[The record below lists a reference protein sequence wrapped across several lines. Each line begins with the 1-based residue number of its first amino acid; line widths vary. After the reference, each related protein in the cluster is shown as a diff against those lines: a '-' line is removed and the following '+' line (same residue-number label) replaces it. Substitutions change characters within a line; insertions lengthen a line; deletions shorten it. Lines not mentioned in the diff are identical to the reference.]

1 MQNQKKNNNNLKKS
15 KEKKRLRQF
24 YMYCQNLLPR
34 LKIKATCRTI
44 STVCDQ
50 SFVKLK
56 KEDGRMNK
64 NIDEEEERKEERYIN
79 DCI

>member
-1 MQNQKKNNNNLKKS
+1 
-15 KEKKRLRQF
+15 
-24 YMYCQNLLPR
+24 MYCQNLLPR

-56 KEDGRMNK
+56 KEDGRMKK